1 MEAYLSQHINKSE
14 SIEALLR
21 EIILVTN
28 SNAGSI
34 FIFDG
39 DTHTC
44 LECFPQDLSA
54 FYDDDGPS
62 KIELNK
68 TYFSQESTGY
78 TISIP
83 IYICNNYLGFLWL
96 WNETTEYNYDVSPEL
111 TPWLSLLQIIL
122 NKERTI
128 IEYTNSTQQQNSN
141 LFLAN
146 MSHEIRTPANGIIG
160 YGQLLLQTN
169 LTHEQKAFLNSQ
181 NICSLQLMQI
191 INDIIDFSKLSAGKM
206 SVSSECFSIK
216 EISENVRNT
225 LNNRIQEKEQNINFN
240 YEENVPDYLI
250 TDKHKIIQLLV
261 NLVSNAHKFSPKY
274 SNIDVFFK
282 SVDNILEV
290 SVKDYGIGISDQ
302 DKGKLFCSFEQ
313 LDTTTKQGSGLGL
326 AICKKLVE
334 LLNGSIKFNSKIG
347 EGSVFT
353 FTIEFEPYMAR
364 EEDLIHNQEI
374 MKDKYVLVVDDNTDN
389 RIVLVEHLFDF
400 GMKPI
405 ACASPLEAL
414 RLVLGDRHIFSLGLI
429 DICMPGLSGSELAKQ
444 IKEER
449 PNFPLV
455 ALSSLDN
462 FSVTSEFETKLDKP
476 INKLQLFN
484 CIHRIFSTREFSNSN
499 QNNKITKDCKIMV
512 AEDIIY
518 NRTLLENM
526 ISSMQFTKINSAING
541 KVAFDMLNTAVLS
554 GDPYKILLLD
564 LKMPEMD
571 GYSLIKK
578 LKKENIT
585 PVIIV
590 LTAST
595 MDEDRQQCELL
606 GIKYFLT
613 KPINLKQLKDVL
625 HKVVMEL

>member
-1 MEAYLSQHINKSE
+1 MEAYLSQYINKSE
-14 SIEALLR
+14 SMHVLLR
-21 EIILVTN
+21 EIISLTN
-28 SNAGSI
+28 SDAGNI
-34 FIFDG
+34 FIFNG
-39 DTHTC
+39 TTHTC
-44 LECFPQDLSA
+44 LECFPQNLSTN
-54 FYDDDGPS
+54 YDEDELS
-62 KIELNK
+62 RIEINRL
-68 TYFSQESTGY
+68 YFGKDTGY
-78 TISIP
+78 SVSIP
-83 IYICNNYLGFLWL
+83 IYICNNYLGFIWL
-96 WNETTEYNYDVSPEL
+96 WNETTGYDDDISPEL

-128 IEYTNSTQQQNSN
+128 IEYTNSTHQENSN

-169 LTHEQKAFLNSQ
+169 LTHEQKVFLNSQ

-206 SVSSECFSIK
+206 SISNECFSIK
-216 EISENVRNT
+216 EISENVKNT
-225 LNNRIQEKEQNINFN
+225 LHNRIQEKEQIINFN
-240 YEENVPDYLI
+240 YAENVPDYLI

-274 SNIDVFFK
+274 SSIDVFFK
-282 SVDNILEV
+282 STDNILEV

-313 LDTTTKQGSGLGL
+313 LDSTTKQGSGLGL

-334 LLNGSIKFNSKIG
+334 LLNGSINFKSKIG

-353 FTIEFEPYMAR
+353 FTIEFEQYMAR

-414 RLVLGDRHIFSLGLI
+414 RLILGDRHVFNLGLI
-429 DICMPGLSGSELAKQ
+429 DICMPGLSGTDLAIQ

-462 FSVTSEFETKLDKP
+462 FSVTPEFETKLDKP

-499 QNNKITKDCKIMV
+499 QNIQITKDCKIMI

-526 ISSMQFTKINSAING
+526 ISSMQFTKINSAVNG
-541 KVAFDMLNTAVLS
+541 KIAFDMLNAAVLS
-554 GDPYKILLLD
+554 EDPYRILLLD
-564 LKMPEMD
+564 LRMPEMD

-585 PVIIV
+585 PTIIV

-595 MDEDRQQCELL
+595 MDEDKQLCESL

-625 HKVVMEL
+625 HKVVSEL